1 MTRSAHEPTGLGALM
16 GRRGF
21 LKRASHAGLAAAMFP
36 YILRDWTDSA
46 QAAVEIQDLDVSV
59 NSPPVTPPSSTSGGS
74 PVEPHFLSPLRYGL
88 TIGAN
93 PLVQVFGFSGGEPV
107 AQDLTGTVGPD
118 GALPKRISGY
128 QYQDIVFYYQPIPN
142 SVVNSWLSDSLL
154 GKASAASGQ
163 IVVQPFM
170 SSSRSGLSF
179 TNAFVKVIVFPEG
192 DSTTG
197 SPTALR
203 ITLAVQRTNRSGGDF
218 TNVPMTH
225 IDPFGS
231 LRKGVFS
238 INIDGMILND
248 VSRIEPLTYSTT
260 LIPAAQGGGYQGAV
274 PRSLSTLR
282 IQLPEIKAFDLY
294 RWHNDFVMKGL
305 NGDAHERTGTIR
317 WMSSQDPSTPI
328 LTLKLFGLGI
338 LSVVRLPSKPG
349 HVQAEMYCQKLVP
362 EFF

>member
-1 MTRSAHEPTGLGALM
+1 MTNSAHEPTGLGALM

-21 LKRASHAGLAAAMFP
+21 LKHASHVGLAAATLP
-36 YILRDWTDSA
+36 YLLHDWAGSA
-46 QAAVEIQDLDVSV
+46 FAAVEIQDLEVSV
-59 NSPPVTPPSSTSGGS
+59 TTPPVAPPSSTSGGS

-107 AQDLTGTVGPD
+107 AQYLTGTVDLD
-118 GALPKRISGY
+118 GVLPKRISGY
-128 QYQDIVFYYQPIPN
+128 QYQDIVFYYLPIPN
-142 SVVNSWLSDSLL
+142 CVVNSWLIDSLP
-154 GKASAASGQ
+154 GKASAASGK
-163 IVVQPFM
+163 IVLQPFM
-170 SSSRSGLSF
+170 NSPRIGLSF
-179 TNAFVKVIVFPEG
+179 TDVFVKEIVFPEG

-238 INIDGMILND
+238 INIDGITLTD
-248 VSRIEPLTYSTT
+248 VSGIEPLTYSTT

-282 IQLPEIKAFDLY
+282 IQLPETKAFDLY
-294 RWHNDFVMKGL
+294 RWHNDFVMKEL
-305 NGDAHERTGTIR
+305 NGDAHERTGMI
-317 WMSSQDPSTPI
+317 
-328 LTLKLFGLGI
+328 
-338 LSVVRLPSKPG
+338 
-349 HVQAEMYCQKLVP
+349 
-362 EFF
+362 